1 MTMTWTAAFRSAP
14 VSPYESLTLIHPS
27 RGFHDETLRQVVR
40 LRGGGQ
46 RLRLRFSN
54 LYGKQP
60 LIITRTRIAA
70 LETTSSIVAS
80 TDTEVTFTGASQVAV
95 PIGEEVVS
103 DPIDFPTTTETDLAV
118 STYHAVETELV
129 TYHPFALQPGYVAR
143 GDLASHPDLSNP
155 EEVEPRFYLS
165 GIDAWTPTS
174 RCVVAAFGDSLTDG
188 VGTTPGAN
196 LRYPDLLARQ
206 VAEANTTVINL
217 GIAGNRLLSD
227 VFGERGIA
235 RFDRDVL
242 ASPGVTH
249 LVVQIGLN
257 DIGMPGMF
265 GLPPVPLTDL
275 TAGLT
280 SILERARQHGLTTII
295 STVTPFG
302 GAAAI
307 APGLDTPENEETRQR
322 LNQWIRTNP
331 DLDAV
336 ADLDHVLRDTTA
348 PNYLLPG
355 YDSGDHMHP
364 NDAGAKAIA
373 DTISEIL
380 LTGRTRR
387 GRPRSSEERL
397 N

>member
-14 VSPYESLTLIHPS
+14 VSPYESMTLIHPS
-27 RGFHDETLRQVVR
+27 RSFHDETLRQIVR
-40 LRGGGQ
+40 VRGGGQ
-46 RLRLRFSN
+46 RLRLRLSN

-60 LIITRTRIAA
+60 LTITRTRVAA
-70 LETTSSIVAS
+70 LGTTSSIVAS
-80 TDTEVTFTGASQVAV
+80 TDTEVTFTGTFYVAV

-129 TYHPFALQPGYVAR
+129 AYHPFALQTGYVAR
-143 GDLASHPDLSNP
+143 GDVASHPDMPDP
-155 EEVEPRFYLS
+155 EEVASRFYLS
-165 GIDAWTPTS
+165 GIDAWTPTG
-174 RCVVAAFGDSLTDG
+174 RRVVAAFGDSLTDG

-206 VAEANTTVINL
+206 VAEANMTVINL

-249 LVVQIGLN
+249 LVLQIGLN

-265 GLPPVPLTDL
+265 GLPPVPAADL
-275 TAGLT
+275 IAGLT
-280 SILERARQHGLTTII
+280 AIVERARQHGLTTII

-307 APGLDTPENEETRQR
+307 APGLDTAENEETRQR
-322 LNQWIRTNP
+322 LNHWIRTNP
-331 DLDAV
+331 GLGAV
-336 ADLDHVLRDTTA
+336 ADLDRALHDTAT
-348 PNYLLPG
+348 PNYLLPS

-364 NDAGAKAIA
+364 NDVGAKVIA
-373 DTISEIL
+373 DTVAQIL
-380 LTGRTRR
+380 L
-387 GRPRSSEERL
+387 P
-397 N
+397 